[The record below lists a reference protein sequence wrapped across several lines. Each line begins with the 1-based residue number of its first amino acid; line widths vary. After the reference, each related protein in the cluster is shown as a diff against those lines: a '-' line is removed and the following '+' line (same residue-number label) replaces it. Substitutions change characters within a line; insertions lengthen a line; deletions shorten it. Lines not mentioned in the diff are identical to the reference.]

1 MVERYSTFSADTP
14 EVKPPRPV
22 ARPAMNAKNAVA
34 KKIMMLSTINATSR
48 IQKPPFSL
56 AAGLIPLPESMCVVH
71 IGHDAKSYSVVYPHL
86 KHRILESYSIITNR
100 ECEGEIDEVSKP
112 YVYGA
117 S

>member
-1 MVERYSTFSADTP
+1 MLSSGKSIVIPPNLTAYPAIRERKSIMTLST
-14 EVKPPRPV
+14 
-22 ARPAMNAKNAVA
+22 MNAR
-34 KKIMMLSTINATSR
+34 SR

-86 KHRILESYSIITNR
+86 KHRILESYSIITNK
-100 ECEGEIDEVSKP
+100 ECEGEIDELSKP

-117 S
+117 SCHP